1 MKTKSFEVR
10 MEWVGSQRNPG
21 GRVSDKS
28 SKENKR
34 SILLALSSI
43 STVCAAVGIL
53 ASELC

>member
-10 MEWVGSQRNPG
+10 MEWVGSQGNPG